1 MYVSVDIADLSI
13 LIKAVEFPCFF
24 FFIVLVLFSNKLKSL
39 RKKEYSLVTNG
50 KAIVKSWNRFRSLLK

>member
-24 FFIVLVLFSNKLKSL
+24 LVLVL
-39 RKKEYSLVTNG
+39 V
-50 KAIVKSWNRFRSLLK
+50 

>member
-24 FFIVLVLFSNKLKSL
+24 FIALVLFSNKLKSL

-50 KAIVKSWNRFRSLLK
+50 KAIVKS

>member
-24 FFIVLVLFSNKLKSL
+24 FIVLVLFSNKLKSL
-39 RKKEYSLVTNG
+39 RKKEHSLVTNG
-50 KAIVKSWNRFRSLLK
+50 KAIVIDPY

>member
-24 FFIVLVLFSNKLKSL
+24 FIVLVLFSNKLKSL
-39 RKKEYSLVTNG
+39 RKKEDSLVTNG
-50 KAIVKSWNRFRSLLK
+50 KAIVKSWNRLGSLLK

>member
-24 FFIVLVLFSNKLKSL
+24 FFYRLSFVFQ
-39 RKKEYSLVTNG
+39 
-50 KAIVKSWNRFRSLLK
+50 

>member
-1 MYVSVDIADLSI
+1 MYVSVDIADLINQSCGI
-13 LIKAVEFPCFF
+13 PVF

-50 KAIVKSWNRFRSLLK
+50 KAILKSWNRFRSLLK